1 MEELFHEKGYE
12 TKKAV
17 ADCGNGFVSCH
28 DQRMFTKK
36 ERVGDDVK
44 VKYEGYSGH
53 GIADL
58 DSKKLNSNMVDV
70 FAKKLK
76 LDDYMTE
83 KLKSNELNAEALES
97 EATSDERDKLV
108 KVERWVKDTRVRVN
122 KAQNL
127 KNGDKYVVTIKTGD
141 KENPIKSESKTYTVK
156 GLKKTKKVTAKDIA
170 KDLNVQAYGYNGKG
184 MIAITSKKYKGE
196 VMFHIKKNGSLSNG
210 DKVTIKLPS
219 EFTDY
224 EKFDFRGKKEFTYTV
239 QGLKELAATKDL
251 DEIKK
256 VTDSMVNDE
265 YPYGEI
271 EKYVNTFINMYFVP
285 TSAYSDYSDEK
296 DTSVELNDKSGLEA
310 SRKDKITIAV
320 LYTVKDDY
328 DEDDEADDSNTR
340 VVEVTVGNVSIEGDH
355 TNIDSIDTEDDGKVS
370 MQDSSLEVLQHN
382 LAANGIKVK

>member
-1 MEELFHEKGYE
+1 MRKSMKLRNMLLIAVMALSVVMVSACSQ
-12 TKKAV
+12 KK
-17 ADCGNGFVSCH
+17 SIL
-28 DQRMFTKK
+28 
-36 ERVGDDVK
+36 DDVK

-58 DSKKLNSNMVDV
+58 DNEKLNSNMVDV

-76 LDDYMTE
+76 LDDYLTE

-141 KENPIKSESKTYTVK
+141 KENPIKNESKTYTVK

-184 MIAITSKKYKGE
+184 LIAITSKKYKGE

-210 DKVTIKLPS
+210 DKVTIRLPS

-265 YPYGEI
+265 YPYGEF

-328 DEDDEADDSNTR
+328 DEDDEADDSNTK

-355 TNIDSIDTEDDGKVS
+355 TNIDSIDTEDDGTVS
-370 MQDSSLEVLQHN
+370 TQDSSLEVLQHN

>member
-1 MEELFHEKGYE
+1 MKLRKMLLI
-12 TKKAV
+12 AV
-17 ADCGNGFVSCH
+17 MSLSVVMISACSQKNSVL
-28 DQRMFTKK
+28 
-36 ERVGDDVK
+36 DDVK

-58 DSKKLNSNMVDV
+58 DNKKLNSNMVDV

-76 LDDYMTE
+76 LDDYLTE

-97 EATSDERDKLV
+97 EATSDERDNLV
-108 KVERWVKDTRVRVN
+108 KVERWVKGTRVRVN

-141 KENPIKSESKTYTVK
+141 KENPINSESKTYTVK

-184 MIAITSKKYKGE
+184 LIAITSKKYKGE

-239 QGLKELAATKDL
+239 QGLKELSATKDL

-265 YPYGEI
+265 YPYGEY

>member
-1 MEELFHEKGYE
+1 MKNFRKFIVIVLMALV
-12 TKKAV
+12 TVSLVACSQKKSAL
-17 ADCGNGFVSCH
+17 
-28 DQRMFTKK
+28 
-36 ERVGDDVK
+36 EDVK
-44 VKYEGYSGH
+44 VTFKGYDGH
-53 GIADL
+53 GYMEG
-58 DSKKLNSNMVDV
+58 DSKKITSNMIDIM
-70 FAKKLK
+70 AKKAK
-76 LDDYMTE
+76 LDDYLTE
-83 KLKSNELNAEALES
+83 KLKDVVETDAADYDLEKD
-97 EATSDERDKLV
+97 ATSDERDSLV
-108 KVERWVKDTRVRVN
+108 KVERWMKEIKIRSS
-122 KAQNL
+122 KKENL
-127 KNGDKYVVTIKTGD
+127 KNGDKVRITIKTGD
-141 KENPIKSESKTYTVK
+141 KDNPVKEETKTYTVK
-156 GLKKTKKVTAKDIA
+156 GLKKTKKVSAKDIA
-170 KDLNVQAYGYNGKG
+170 KNLDVQAYGYNGKG
-184 MIAITSKKYKGE
+184 LIAITSKKYKGE

-265 YPYGEI
+265 YPYGEF

-328 DEDDEADDSNTR
+328 DEDDEADDSNTK

-355 TNIDSIDTEDDGKVS
+355 TNIDSIDTEDDGTVS
-370 MQDSSLEVLQHN
+370 TQDSSLEVLQHN

>member
-1 MEELFHEKGYE
+1 MEELFHEKWYE
-12 TKKAV
+12 TKKDA
-17 ADCGNGFVSCH
+17 ADCGNVFVSCH

-36 ERVGDDVK
+36 SVLDDVK

-53 GIADL
+53 GIAYL
-58 DSKKLNSNMVDV
+58 DNKKLNSNMVDV

-76 LDDYMTE
+76 LDDYLTE

-184 MIAITSKKYKGE
+184 LIAITSKKYKSE
-196 VMFHIKKNGSLSNG
+196 VMFHIKNNGSLSNG

-370 MQDSSLEVLQHN
+370 TQDSSLEVLQHN

>member
-1 MEELFHEKGYE
+1 MKNFRKFIVIVLMALV
-12 TKKAV
+12 TVSLV
-17 ADCGNGFVSCH
+17 ACSQKNSAL
-28 DQRMFTKK
+28 
-36 ERVGDDVK
+36 EDVK
-44 VKYEGYSGH
+44 VTFKGYDGH
-53 GIADL
+53 GYMEG
-58 DSKKLNSNMVDV
+58 DSKKITSNMIDIM
-70 FAKKLK
+70 AKKAK
-76 LDDYMTE
+76 LDDYLTE
-83 KLKSNELNAEALES
+83 KLKDVVETDAADYDLEKD
-97 EATSDERDKLV
+97 ATSDERDSLV
-108 KVERWVKDTRVRVN
+108 KVERWMKEIKIRSS
-122 KAQNL
+122 KKENL
-127 KNGDKYVVTIKTGD
+127 KNGDKVRITIKTGD
-141 KENPIKSESKTYTVK
+141 KDNPVKEETKTYTVK

-184 MIAITSKKYKGE
+184 LIAITSKKYKGS
-196 VMFHIKKNGSLSNG
+196 VSFHIKNNGSLKNG

-219 EFTDY
+219 EFTSD
-224 EKFDFRGKKEFTYTV
+224 EKIDFQGKKEFTYTV

-265 YPYGEI
+265 YPYGEF

-328 DEDDEADDSNTR
+328 DEDDEADDSNTK

-355 TNIDSIDTEDDGKVS
+355 TNIDSIDTEDDGTVS
-370 MQDSSLEVLQHN
+370 TKDSSLEVLQHN

>member
-1 MEELFHEKGYE
+1 MRNGMKLRKMLLIAVMSLSVVMISACSQ
-12 TKKAV
+12 KKSV
-17 ADCGNGFVSCH
+17 L
-28 DQRMFTKK
+28 
-36 ERVGDDVK
+36 DDVK

-53 GIADL
+53 GIAYL
-58 DSKKLNSNMVDV
+58 DNKKLNSNMVDV

-76 LDDYMTE
+76 LDDYLTE

-141 KENPIKSESKTYTVK
+141 KENPIKSESKTYIVK

-184 MIAITSKKYKGE
+184 LIAITSKKYKSE
-196 VMFHIKKNGSLSNG
+196 VMFHIKNNGSLSNG

-370 MQDSSLEVLQHN
+370 TQDSSLEVLQHN

>member
-1 MEELFHEKGYE
+1 MRNGMKLRKMLLIAVMSLSVVMISACSQ
-12 TKKAV
+12 KKSV
-17 ADCGNGFVSCH
+17 L
-28 DQRMFTKK
+28 
-36 ERVGDDVK
+36 DDVK

-53 GIADL
+53 GIAYL
-58 DSKKLNSNMVDV
+58 DNKKLNSNMVDV

-76 LDDYMTE
+76 LDDYLTE

-184 MIAITSKKYKGE
+184 LIAITSKKYKGE
-196 VMFHIKKNGSLSNG
+196 VMFHIKNNGSLSNG

-355 TNIDSIDTEDDGKVS
+355 TNIDSIDTEDDGNVS
-370 MQDSSLEVLQHN
+370 TQDSSLEVLQHN

>member
-1 MEELFHEKGYE
+1 MRKGMKLRKLLLIAVMALSVVMVSACSQ
-12 TKKAV
+12 KKSV
-17 ADCGNGFVSCH
+17 L
-28 DQRMFTKK
+28 
-36 ERVGDDVK
+36 DDVK

-58 DSKKLNSNMVDV
+58 DNEKINSNMVDV

-76 LDDYMTE
+76 LDDYLTE

-141 KENPIKSESKTYTVK
+141 KENPIKNESKTYTVK

-184 MIAITSKKYKGE
+184 LIAITSKKYKGE

-265 YPYGEI
+265 YPYGEF

-296 DTSVELNDKSGLEA
+296 DTSVELNDKSGFEA

-355 TNIDSIDTEDDGKVS
+355 TNIDSIDTEDDGTVS
-370 MQDSSLEVLQHN
+370 TQDSSLEVLQHN

>member
-1 MEELFHEKGYE
+1 MKNFRKFIVIVLMALV
-12 TKKAV
+12 TVSLVACSQKKSV
-17 ADCGNGFVSCH
+17 L
-28 DQRMFTKK
+28 
-36 ERVGDDVK
+36 DDVK

-58 DSKKLNSNMVDV
+58 DNEKINSNMVDV

-76 LDDYMTE
+76 LDDYLTE

-122 KAQNL
+122 KAQHL

-184 MIAITSKKYKGE
+184 LIAITSKKYKGS
-196 VMFHIKKNGSLSNG
+196 VSFHIKNNGSLKNG

-265 YPYGEI
+265 YPYGEF

-355 TNIDSIDTEDDGKVS
+355 TNIDSIDTEDDGTVS
-370 MQDSSLEVLQHN
+370 TQDSSLEVLQHN

>member
-1 MEELFHEKGYE
+1 MRNGMKLRKMLLIAVMSLSVVMISACSQ
-12 TKKAV
+12 KKSV
-17 ADCGNGFVSCH
+17 L
-28 DQRMFTKK
+28 
-36 ERVGDDVK
+36 DDVK

-53 GIADL
+53 GIAYL
-58 DSKKLNSNMVDV
+58 DNKKLNSNMVDV

-76 LDDYMTE
+76 LDDYLTE

-141 KENPIKSESKTYTVK
+141 KETPIKSESKTYTVK

-184 MIAITSKKYKGE
+184 LIAITSKKYKSE
-196 VMFHIKKNGSLSNG
+196 VMFHIKNNGSLSNG

-239 QGLKELAATKDL
+239 QGLKELSATKDL

-265 YPYGEI
+265 YPYGEY

-370 MQDSSLEVLQHN
+370 TQDSSLEVLQHN

>member
-1 MEELFHEKGYE
+1 MKNFRKFIVIVLMALV
-12 TKKAV
+12 TVSLVACSQKKSAL
-17 ADCGNGFVSCH
+17 
-28 DQRMFTKK
+28 
-36 ERVGDDVK
+36 EDVK
-44 VKYEGYSGH
+44 VTFKGYDGH
-53 GIADL
+53 GYMEG
-58 DSKKLNSNMVDV
+58 DSKKITSNMIDIM
-70 FAKKLK
+70 AKKAK
-76 LDDYMTE
+76 LDDYLTE
-83 KLKSNELNAEALES
+83 KLKDVVETDAADYDLEKD
-97 EATSDERDKLV
+97 ATSDERDSLV
-108 KVERWVKDTRVRVN
+108 KVERWMKEIKIRSS
-122 KAQNL
+122 KKENL
-127 KNGDKYVVTIKTGD
+127 KNGDKVRITIKTGD
-141 KENPIKSESKTYTVK
+141 KDNPVKEETKTYTVK
-156 GLKKTKKVTAKDIA
+156 GLKKTKKVSAKDIA
-170 KDLNVQAYGYNGKG
+170 KNLDVQAYGYNGKG
-184 MIAITSKKYKGE
+184 LIAITSKKYKGE

-265 YPYGEI
+265 YPYGEF

-328 DEDDEADDSNTR
+328 DEDDEADDSNTK
-340 VVEVTVGNVSIEGDH
+340 VVEFTVGNVSIEGDH
-355 TNIDSIDTEDDGKVS
+355 TNIDSIDTEDDGTVS
-370 MQDSSLEVLQHN
+370 TQDSSLEVLQHN

>member
-1 MEELFHEKGYE
+1 MKNFRKFIVIVLMALV
-12 TKKAV
+12 TVSLVACSQKKSAL
-17 ADCGNGFVSCH
+17 
-28 DQRMFTKK
+28 
-36 ERVGDDVK
+36 EDVK
-44 VKYEGYSGH
+44 VTFKGYDGH
-53 GIADL
+53 GYMEG
-58 DSKKLNSNMVDV
+58 DSKKITSNMIDIM
-70 FAKKLK
+70 ANKAK
-76 LDDYMTE
+76 LDDYLTE
-83 KLKSNELNAEALES
+83 KLKDVVETDAADYDLEKD
-97 EATSDERDKLV
+97 ATSDERDSLV
-108 KVERWVKDTRVRVN
+108 KVERWMKEIKIRSS
-122 KAQNL
+122 KKENL
-127 KNGDKYVVTIKTGD
+127 KNGDKVRITIKTGD
-141 KENPIKSESKTYTVK
+141 KDNPVKEETKTYTVK

-184 MIAITSKKYKGE
+184 LIAITSKKYKGS
-196 VMFHIKKNGSLSNG
+196 VSFHIKNNGSLKNG

-219 EFTDY
+219 EFTSD
-224 EKFDFRGKKEFTYTV
+224 EKIDFQGKKEFTYTV

-265 YPYGEI
+265 YPYGEF

-355 TNIDSIDTEDDGKVS
+355 TNIDSIDTEDDGTVS
-370 MQDSSLEVLQHN
+370 TQDSSLEVLQHN

>member
-1 MEELFHEKGYE
+1 MRKGMKLRNMLLIAVMALSVVMVSACSQ
-12 TKKAV
+12 KKSV
-17 ADCGNGFVSCH
+17 L
-28 DQRMFTKK
+28 
-36 ERVGDDVK
+36 DDVK

-58 DSKKLNSNMVDV
+58 DNEKINSNMVDV

-76 LDDYMTE
+76 LDDYLTE

-122 KAQNL
+122 KEQNL

-184 MIAITSKKYKGE
+184 LIAITSKKYKGS
-196 VMFHIKKNGSLSNG
+196 VSFHIKNNGSLKNG

-219 EFTDY
+219 EFTSD
-224 EKFDFRGKKEFTYTV
+224 EKIDFQGKKEFTYTV

-265 YPYGEI
+265 YPYGEF

-328 DEDDEADDSNTR
+328 DEDDEADDSNTK

-355 TNIDSIDTEDDGKVS
+355 TNIDSIDTEDDGTVS
-370 MQDSSLEVLQHN
+370 TQDSSLEVLQHN

>member
-1 MEELFHEKGYE
+1 MRNGMKLRKMLLIAVMSLSVVMISACSQ
-12 TKKAV
+12 KKSV
-17 ADCGNGFVSCH
+17 L
-28 DQRMFTKK
+28 
-36 ERVGDDVK
+36 DDVK

-53 GIADL
+53 GIAYL
-58 DSKKLNSNMVDV
+58 DNKKLNSNMVDV

-76 LDDYMTE
+76 LDDYLTE

-184 MIAITSKKYKGE
+184 LIAITSKKYKSE
-196 VMFHIKKNGSLSNG
+196 VMFHIKNNGSLSNG
-210 DKVTIKLPS
+210 NKVTIKLPS

-239 QGLKELAATKDL
+239 QGLKELSATKDL

-370 MQDSSLEVLQHN
+370 TQDSSLEVLQHN

>member
-1 MEELFHEKGYE
+1 MRKGMKLRKLLLIAVMALSVVMISACSQ
-12 TKKAV
+12 KKSV
-17 ADCGNGFVSCH
+17 L
-28 DQRMFTKK
+28 
-36 ERVGDDVK
+36 DDVK

-76 LDDYMTE
+76 LDDYLTE

-184 MIAITSKKYKGE
+184 LIAITSKKYKGE

-370 MQDSSLEVLQHN
+370 TQDSSLEVLQHN

>member
-1 MEELFHEKGYE
+1 MKNFRKFIVIVLMALV
-12 TKKAV
+12 TVSLVACSQKKSAL
-17 ADCGNGFVSCH
+17 
-28 DQRMFTKK
+28 
-36 ERVGDDVK
+36 EDVK
-44 VKYEGYSGH
+44 VTFKGYDGH
-53 GIADL
+53 GYMEG
-58 DSKKLNSNMVDV
+58 DSKKITSNMIDIM
-70 FAKKLK
+70 AKKAK
-76 LDDYMTE
+76 LDDYLTE
-83 KLKSNELNAEALES
+83 KLKDVVETDAADYDLEKD
-97 EATSDERDKLV
+97 ATSDERDSLV
-108 KVERWVKDTRVRVN
+108 KVERWMKEIKIRSS
-122 KAQNL
+122 KKENL
-127 KNGDKYVVTIKTGD
+127 KNGDKVRITIKTGD
-141 KENPIKSESKTYTVK
+141 KDNPVKEETKTYTVK

-184 MIAITSKKYKGE
+184 LIAITSKKYKGS
-196 VMFHIKKNGSLSNG
+196 VSFHIKNNGSLKNG

-219 EFTDY
+219 EFTSD
-224 EKFDFRGKKEFTYTV
+224 EKIDFQGKKEFTYTV

-265 YPYGEI
+265 YPYGEF

-328 DEDDEADDSNTR
+328 DEDDEADDSNTK

-355 TNIDSIDTEDDGKVS
+355 TNIDSIDTEDDGTVS
-370 MQDSSLEVLQHN
+370 TKDGSLEVLQHN

>member
-1 MEELFHEKGYE
+1 MRKGMKLRKLLLIAVMALSVVMISACSQ
-12 TKKAV
+12 KKSV
-17 ADCGNGFVSCH
+17 L
-28 DQRMFTKK
+28 
-36 ERVGDDVK
+36 DDVK

-76 LDDYMTE
+76 LDDYLTE

-184 MIAITSKKYKGE
+184 LIDITSKKYKGE

>member
-1 MEELFHEKGYE
+1 MKNFRKFIVIVLMALV
-12 TKKAV
+12 TVSLVACSQKKSAL
-17 ADCGNGFVSCH
+17 
-28 DQRMFTKK
+28 
-36 ERVGDDVK
+36 EDVK
-44 VKYEGYSGH
+44 VTFKGYDGH
-53 GIADL
+53 GYMEG
-58 DSKKLNSNMVDV
+58 DSKKITSNMIDIM
-70 FAKKLK
+70 AKKAK
-76 LDDYMTE
+76 LDDYLTE
-83 KLKSNELNAEALES
+83 KLKDVVETDAADYDLEKD
-97 EATSDERDKLV
+97 ATSDERDSLV
-108 KVERWVKDTRVRVN
+108 KVERWMKEIKIRSS
-122 KAQNL
+122 KKENL
-127 KNGDKYVVTIKTGD
+127 KNGDKVRITIKTGD
-141 KENPIKSESKTYTVK
+141 KDNPVKEETKTYTVK

-184 MIAITSKKYKGE
+184 LIAITSKKYKGS
-196 VMFHIKKNGSLSNG
+196 VSFHIKNNGSLKND

-219 EFTDY
+219 EFTSD
-224 EKFDFRGKKEFTYTV
+224 EKIDFQGKKEFTYTV

-265 YPYGEI
+265 YPYGEF

-328 DEDDEADDSNTR
+328 DEDDEADDSNTK

-355 TNIDSIDTEDDGKVS
+355 TNIDSIDTEDDGTVS
-370 MQDSSLEVLQHN
+370 TKDSSLEVLQHN

>member
-12 TKKAV
+12 IKKAV
-17 ADCGNGFVSCH
+17 ADCGNGFVRCH

-36 ERVGDDVK
+36 SVLDDVK

-58 DSKKLNSNMVDV
+58 DNEKLSSNMVDV

-76 LDDYMTE
+76 LDDYLTE

-122 KAQNL
+122 KAQHL

-184 MIAITSKKYKGE
+184 LIAITSKKYKGE

-210 DKVTIKLPS
+210 DKVTIELPS

-265 YPYGEI
+265 YPYDES

-370 MQDSSLEVLQHN
+370 TQNSSLEVLQHN

>member
-1 MEELFHEKGYE
+1 MKNFRKFIVIVLMALV
-12 TKKAV
+12 TVSLVACSQKKSAL
-17 ADCGNGFVSCH
+17 
-28 DQRMFTKK
+28 
-36 ERVGDDVK
+36 EDVK
-44 VKYEGYSGH
+44 VTFKGYDGH
-53 GIADL
+53 GYMEG
-58 DSKKLNSNMVDV
+58 DSKKITSNMIDIM
-70 FAKKLK
+70 AKKAK
-76 LDDYMTE
+76 LDDYLTE
-83 KLKSNELNAEALES
+83 KLKDVVETDAADYDLEKD
-97 EATSDERDKLV
+97 ATSDERDSLV
-108 KVERWVKDTRVRVN
+108 KVERWMKEIKIRSS
-122 KAQNL
+122 KKENL
-127 KNGDKYVVTIKTGD
+127 KNGDKVRITIKTGD
-141 KENPIKSESKTYTVK
+141 KDNPVKEETKTYTVK

-170 KDLNVQAYGYNGKG
+170 KDLNVQAHGYNGKG
-184 MIAITSKKYKGE
+184 LIAITSKKYKGS
-196 VMFHIKKNGSLSNG
+196 VSFHIKNNGSLKNG

-219 EFTDY
+219 EFTSD
-224 EKFDFRGKKEFTYTV
+224 EKIDFQGKKEFTYTV

-265 YPYGEI
+265 YPYGEF

-328 DEDDEADDSNTR
+328 DEDDEADDSSTK

-355 TNIDSIDTEDDGKVS
+355 TNIDSIDTEDDGTVS
-370 MQDSSLEVLQHN
+370 TKDSSLEVLQHN

>member
-1 MEELFHEKGYE
+1 MRNGMKLRKMLLIAVMSLSVVMISACSQ
-12 TKKAV
+12 KKSV
-17 ADCGNGFVSCH
+17 L
-28 DQRMFTKK
+28 
-36 ERVGDDVK
+36 DDVK

-53 GIADL
+53 GIAYL
-58 DSKKLNSNMVDV
+58 DNKKLNSNMVDV

-76 LDDYMTE
+76 LDDYLTE

-184 MIAITSKKYKGE
+184 LIAITSKKYKSE
-196 VMFHIKKNGSLSNG
+196 VMFHIKNNGSLSNG

-239 QGLKELAATKDL
+239 QGLKELSATKDL

-310 SRKDKITIAV
+310 SRKDKITITV

-370 MQDSSLEVLQHN
+370 TQDSSLEVLQHN

>member
-1 MEELFHEKGYE
+1 MKNFRKFIVIVLMALV
-12 TKKAV
+12 TVSLVACSQKKSAL
-17 ADCGNGFVSCH
+17 
-28 DQRMFTKK
+28 
-36 ERVGDDVK
+36 EDVK
-44 VKYEGYSGH
+44 VTFKGYDGH
-53 GIADL
+53 GYMEG
-58 DSKKLNSNMVDV
+58 DSKKITSNMIDIM
-70 FAKKLK
+70 AKKAK
-76 LDDYMTE
+76 LDDYLTE
-83 KLKSNELNAEALES
+83 KLKDVVETDAADYDLEKD
-97 EATSDERDKLV
+97 ATSDERDSLV
-108 KVERWVKDTRVRVN
+108 KVERWMKEIKIRSS
-122 KAQNL
+122 KKENL
-127 KNGDKYVVTIKTGD
+127 KNGDKVRITIKTGD
-141 KENPIKSESKTYTVK
+141 KDNPVKEETKTYTVK
-156 GLKKTKKVTAKDIA
+156 GLKKTKKVSAKDIA
-170 KDLNVQAYGYNGKG
+170 KNLDVQAYGYNGKG
-184 MIAITSKKYKGE
+184 LIAITSKKYKGE

-265 YPYGEI
+265 YPYGEF

-328 DEDDEADDSNTR
+328 DEDDEADDSNTK

-355 TNIDSIDTEDDGKVS
+355 TNIDSIDTEDDGTVS
-370 MQDSSLEVLQHN
+370 TKDSSLEVLQHN

>member
-1 MEELFHEKGYE
+1 MGTALLIW
-12 TKKAV
+12 T
-17 ADCGNGFVSCH
+17 
-28 DQRMFTKK
+28 T
-36 ERVGDDVK
+36 
-44 VKYEGYSGH
+44 
-53 GIADL
+53 
-58 DSKKLNSNMVDV
+58 KKLNSNMVDV

-76 LDDYMTE
+76 LDDYLTE

-108 KVERWVKDTRVRVN
+108 KVERWVKDTRVRVS

-184 MIAITSKKYKGE
+184 LIAITSKKYKSE
-196 VMFHIKKNGSLSNG
+196 VMFHIKNNGSLSNG

-265 YPYGEI
+265 YPYGEY

-370 MQDSSLEVLQHN
+370 TQDSLLEVLQHN

>member
-1 MEELFHEKGYE
+1 MKNFRKFIVIVLMALV
-12 TKKAV
+12 TVSLVACSQKKSAL
-17 ADCGNGFVSCH
+17 
-28 DQRMFTKK
+28 
-36 ERVGDDVK
+36 EDVK
-44 VKYEGYSGH
+44 VTFKGYDGH
-53 GIADL
+53 GYMEG
-58 DSKKLNSNMVDV
+58 DSKKITSNMIDIM
-70 FAKKLK
+70 AKKAK
-76 LDDYMTE
+76 LDDYLTE
-83 KLKSNELNAEALES
+83 KLKDVVETDAADYDLEKD
-97 EATSDERDKLV
+97 ATSDERDSLV
-108 KVERWVKDTRVRVN
+108 KVERWMKEIKIRSS
-122 KAQNL
+122 KKENL
-127 KNGDKYVVTIKTGD
+127 KNGDKVRITIKTGD
-141 KENPIKSESKTYTVK
+141 KDNPVKEETKTYTVK
-156 GLKKTKKVTAKDIA
+156 GLKKTKKVSAKDIA
-170 KDLNVQAYGYNGKG
+170 KNLDVQAYGYNGKG
-184 MIAITSKKYKGE
+184 LIAITSKKYKGE

-265 YPYGEI
+265 YPYGEF

-355 TNIDSIDTEDDGKVS
+355 TNIDSIDTEDDGTVS
-370 MQDSSLEVLQHN
+370 TKDSSLEVLQHN

>member
-1 MEELFHEKGYE
+1 MRKSMKLRNMLLIAVMALSVVMVSACSQ
-12 TKKAV
+12 KKSV
-17 ADCGNGFVSCH
+17 L
-28 DQRMFTKK
+28 
-36 ERVGDDVK
+36 DDVK

-58 DSKKLNSNMVDV
+58 DNEKINSNMVDV

-76 LDDYMTE
+76 LDDYLTE

-108 KVERWVKDTRVRVN
+108 KVERWVKDMRVRVN
-122 KAQNL
+122 KEQNL

-141 KENPIKSESKTYTVK
+141 KENPIKSESKTYIVK

-184 MIAITSKKYKGE
+184 LIAITSKKYKGE

-265 YPYGEI
+265 YPYGEF

-355 TNIDSIDTEDDGKVS
+355 TNIDSIDTEDDGTVS
-370 MQDSSLEVLQHN
+370 TQDSSLEVLQHN

>member
-1 MEELFHEKGYE
+1 MRKGMKLRKLLLIAVMALSVVMVSACSQ
-12 TKKAV
+12 KK
-17 ADCGNGFVSCH
+17 SIL
-28 DQRMFTKK
+28 
-36 ERVGDDVK
+36 DDVK

-58 DSKKLNSNMVDV
+58 DNEKLNSNMVDV

-76 LDDYMTE
+76 LDDYLTE

-141 KENPIKSESKTYTVK
+141 KENPIKNESKTYTVK

-184 MIAITSKKYKGE
+184 LIAITSKKYKGS
-196 VMFHIKKNGSLSNG
+196 VSFHIKNNGSLKNG

-265 YPYGEI
+265 YPYGEF

-355 TNIDSIDTEDDGKVS
+355 TNIDSIDTEDDGTVS
-370 MQDSSLEVLQHN
+370 TQDSSLEVLQHN

>member
-1 MEELFHEKGYE
+1 MKNFRKFIVIVLMALV
-12 TKKAV
+12 TVSLVACSQKKSAL
-17 ADCGNGFVSCH
+17 
-28 DQRMFTKK
+28 
-36 ERVGDDVK
+36 EDVK
-44 VKYEGYSGH
+44 VTFKGYDGH
-53 GIADL
+53 GYMEG
-58 DSKKLNSNMVDV
+58 DSKKITSNMIDIM
-70 FAKKLK
+70 AKKAK
-76 LDDYMTE
+76 LDDYLTE
-83 KLKSNELNAEALES
+83 KLKDVVETDAADYDLEKD
-97 EATSDERDKLV
+97 ATSYERDSLV
-108 KVERWVKDTRVRVN
+108 KVERWMKEIKIRSS
-122 KAQNL
+122 KKENL
-127 KNGDKYVVTIKTGD
+127 KNGDKVRITIKTGD
-141 KENPIKSESKTYTVK
+141 KDNPVKEETKTYTVK

-184 MIAITSKKYKGE
+184 LIAITSKKYKGS
-196 VMFHIKKNGSLSNG
+196 VSFHIKNNGSLKTG

-219 EFTDY
+219 EFTSD
-224 EKFDFRGKKEFTYTV
+224 EKIDFQGKKEFTYTV

-265 YPYGEI
+265 YPYGEF

-310 SRKDKITIAV
+310 SRKDKITIVV

-328 DEDDEADDSNTR
+328 DEDDEADDSNTK

-355 TNIDSIDTEDDGKVS
+355 TNIDSIDTEDDGTVS
-370 MQDSSLEVLQHN
+370 TKDSSLEVLQNN